1 MYKKTDFSVTLNTFF
16 LIRSIRKNKE
26 LSTKKSYSQQTFE
39 NTCIENTSM
48 VFPQAKVNTYR
59 YNSHPERQHFE
70 RSLRRLEGDVLRM
83 GALVEQ
89 SFRLSHQSLFD
100 RNLATAQQIPLLDK
114 QIDQYY
120 RKIEL
125 DSATLMTLQAPVAKD
140 MRVLSA
146 YMQLVRDLERIGDYA
161 KDLAEIAV
169 KLFPYP
175 PHPCLTEIATM
186 SHQAQAMLA
195 MSLVALADLD
205 AEAGRQ
211 VKEQDDVVDTAY
223 ETLYQR
229 LASARDIQGV
239 VEPILLLALVI
250 RHLER
255 LADHDTNIGQRVA
268 YFVTGHR

>member
-1 MYKKTDFSVTLNTFF
+1 
-16 LIRSIRKNKE
+16 
-26 LSTKKSYSQQTFE
+26 
-39 NTCIENTSM
+39 M
-48 VFPQAKVNTYR
+48 VFPQVRVNTSR
-59 YNSHPERQHFE
+59 FNPHPERHHFE
-70 RSLRRLEGDVLRM
+70 RSLKRLEGDVLRM

-100 RNLATAQQIPLLDK
+100 RNLAAAEEIPALDK
-114 QIDQYY
+114 QIDRFY

-125 DSATLMTLQAPVAKD
+125 DSATLMTLQAPVARD
-140 MRVLSA
+140 MRILSA

-161 KDLAEIAV
+161 KDLAEIAI

-175 PHPCLTEIATM
+175 PHACLPEIAAM

-205 AEAGRQ
+205 AEGGRQ
-211 VKEQDDVVDTAY
+211 VKQQDDVVDTAY

-229 LASARDIQGV
+229 LASARDVKGV

-255 LADHDTNIGQRVA
+255 MADHATNIGQRVA
-268 YFVTGHR
+268 YIVTGHR